1 MTFAGARSR
10 GRTIVARM
18 DNLRPGA
25 LLTLARSHSAQKV
38 FRYGMVSAVG
48 VVVAQVLLTI
58 LYKFLGMNPTFANI
72 VAVSISALPC
82 YVLSKQWV
90 WGKSGKSHLLKEVV
104 PFWAFAFFGLLLS
117 TLLVHFV
124 KQHTDSLVWINGA
137 SLSGFGVLWVARFFV
152 LDRLIWRTHHHTPLD
167 EEIEEE
173 EAARAAVVAMAE
185 ADLEEDDGFASVDV
199 GHRVD
204 GAED

>member
-1 MTFAGARSR
+1 M
-10 GRTIVARM
+10 VARM

-25 LLTLARSHSAQKV
+25 LLELARSDSAQKM
-38 FRYGMVSAVG
+38 FRYGMVSVVG

-58 LYKFLGMNPTFANI
+58 LYKFFGMNPTIANVI
-72 VAVSISALPC
+72 AVSVSALPC

-90 WGKSGKSHLLKEVV
+90 WGKGGKSHLFKEVV

-117 TLLVHFV
+117 TLLVHIV

-137 SLSGFGVLWVARFFV
+137 SLSGFGVLWIARFFV
-152 LDRLIWRTHHHTPLD
+152 LDRLIWGPRHHTPLD
-167 EEIEEE
+167 EDIEQE
-173 EAARAAVVAMAE
+173 EAARIALVAMAE
-185 ADLEEDDGFASVDV
+185 ADLEQAEGDLASIDV

-204 GAED
+204 GVEH